1 MVTLVLTEKGGDT
14 KQLSF
19 DKDEVTIGRVQGN
32 DLVLP
37 KGNVSKRH
45 CRIMVQGSRFS
56 VEDLKSTNGT
66 YINGRKIGEPT
77 AISGADKIYVG
88 DFVLKVENA
97 EADGAHASLPEA
109 GALSTA
115 LPRRPPPPPA
125 PGRATA
131 TMRAMDEEALAEIQ
145 ARANARSNLPPP
157 PVARRESPLSLPS
170 LAEPPIEEAE
180 MAPPPPSEVDL
191 DEEALSPRPRLPV
204 PPLKSPRPLL
214 VDHENQENRD
224 NRDNHAGGQLAE
236 EELRPAA
243 HQRVP
248 TPKRPTAS
256 PVPSS
261 PEGLASWLREQLA
274 ADGTSAIY
282 LTGNH
287 LGDRAQRKPGAH
299 RAAGG
304 SVDRGCCA
312 RARIG
317 R

>member
-1 MVTLVLTEKGGDT
+1 MVTLVLTEKGGET

-77 AISGADKIYVG
+77 HITGADKIYVG

-97 EADGAHASLPEA
+97 EGDGVGVAEA

-125 PGRATA
+125 PGRQTA

-145 ARANARSNLPPP
+145 ARANARVNLP
-157 PVARRESPLSLPS
+157 
-170 LAEPPIEEAE
+170 
-180 MAPPPPSEVDL
+180 
-191 DEEALSPRPRLPV
+191 
-204 PPLKSPRPLL
+204 
-214 VDHENQENRD
+214 
-224 NRDNHAGGQLAE
+224 
-236 EELRPAA
+236 
-243 HQRVP
+243 
-248 TPKRPTAS
+248 
-256 PVPSS
+256 
-261 PEGLASWLREQLA
+261 
-274 ADGTSAIY
+274 
-282 LTGNH
+282 
-287 LGDRAQRKPGAH
+287 
-299 RAAGG
+299 
-304 SVDRGCCA
+304 
-312 RARIG
+312 
-317 R
+317 